1 MRGLDKETAQ
11 TILTAI
17 DRYLTTGNGDV
28 MPLKPPLTAC
38 RLRVGDWRV
47 LFEPVEAKNAIE
59 VSRVLH
65 RSVAY
70 RRS

>member
-1 MRGLDKETAQ
+1 MRGLDRETAQ
-11 TILTAI
+11 TILAAI
-17 DRYLTTGNGDV
+17 DRYLTTRAGDV
-28 MPLKPPLTAC
+28 VPLKPPLTGC

-47 LFEPVEAKNAIE
+47 LFEPAPSKNAIE

-70 RRS
+70 RS